1 MDDENLIEFLT
12 ELDTIIAQSTFEPHV
27 IAAMLLSR
35 VTHLTSEDPTT
46 GKVLVQ
52 YVLTQLDEIEQG
64 TKGLLE

>member
-12 ELDTIIAQSTFEPHV
+12 ELDTIIAQSAFEPHI

-35 VTHLTSEDPTT
+35 VTHLTSEDPTM
-46 GKVLVQ
+46 GKHLVQ

-64 TKGLLE
+64 TKGLLD